1 MVGGIRACP
10 APGKADNGAVD
21 RAGRLAPAIVLLQKQ
36 ASSAPAFWSAVIIPE
51 LFVARAMASPQL
63 SQFRRIVVKVGSAL
77 LVDSDRGEVRAT
89 WLAALA
95 DDMAKLHHEGRDVL
109 VVSSGSIA
117 LGRSRLKLPRG
128 PLKLE
133 ESQAA
138 AAVGQIALAR
148 IWSEVLGAHGIGAG
162 QILVT
167 LQDTE
172 ERRRY
177 LNARSTIGKL
187 LEWRAIPVINENDT
201 VATNEIRYG
210 DNDRLAARVAT
221 MASADLLVLLSDIDG
236 LYDAPPKN
244 NSNAKLI
251 PVVESISSEIEA
263 VAGDAES
270 ELSRGGMRTKVEAA
284 KIATTGGTHMLI
296 ASGKIEHPLQAI
308 ADGGRCTW
316 FLTPANPITSR
327 KRWIAGSL
335 EPKGTLTI
343 DAGAVAALRAGASLL
358 PAGVIKVEGQF
369 ARGDA
374 VIVRG
379 PDASEVGR
387 GLIAYDAED
396 AERIKGRSSPDVM
409 TILGISGRS
418 EMIHRDDLVV
428 GG

>member
-1 MVGGIRACP
+1 MSRP
-10 APGKADNGAVD
+10 SLKD
-21 RAGRLAPAIVLLQKQ
+21 
-36 ASSAPAFWSAVIIPE
+36 
-51 LFVARAMASPQL
+51 
-63 SQFRRIVVKVGSAL
+63 FRRIVVKVGSSL
-77 LVDSDRGEVRAT
+77 LIDSAAGEVREG
-89 WLAALA
+89 WLKALA
-95 DDMAKLHHEGRDVL
+95 TDIAKLHHDGCEVL
-109 VVSSGSIA
+109 IVSSGSIA
-117 LGRSRLKLPRG
+117 LGRAKLKLPRG
-128 PLKLE
+128 ALKLE
-133 ESQAA
+133 ESQGA

-177 LNARSTIGKL
+177 LNARSTIAKL
-187 LEWRAIPVINENDT
+187 LEWRAVPVINENDT

-221 MASADLLVLLSDIDG
+221 MASADLLILLSDIDG
-236 LYDAPPKN
+236 LYDAPPSLKPD
-244 NSNAKLI
+244 AKLI
-251 PVVESISSEIEA
+251 PVVESVSADIEA
-263 VAGDAES
+263 MAGDAGS
-270 ELSRGGMRTKVEAA
+270 ELSRGGMRTKIEAA

-316 FLTPANPITSR
+316 FLTPANPVAAR

-343 DAGAVAALRAGASLL
+343 DAGAVRALRAGRSLL
-358 PAGVIKVEGQF
+358 PAGVIRVDGQF

-374 VIVRG
+374 VVVRG
-379 PDASEVGR
+379 PDTHEIGR

-396 AERIKGRSSPDVM
+396 AEKIKGRSSPDVM
-409 TILGISGRS
+409 VILGVSGRA

-428 GG
+428 GPAGTIPAK